1 MEVAMEAVT
10 LSESEAIRSAPR
22 SWSPTSRIAFR
33 FCFIYFGILYAAN
46 SILYT
51 VLSLPKLDAPDWTTS
66 PPIRAVVFW
75 VGAHLFALHP
85 PFEFADG
92 RSGDKY
98 YDWVFTFCALIATA
112 VATVVW
118 SILDRRRQEYATLHA
133 WFWLA
138 LRFCLGATMFV
149 YGSLKVVP
157 LQMLY
162 PSLGTLVEPFGNM
175 SPFGLLW
182 ASVGS
187 SPAYE
192 AFAGCAELLGGILLI
207 FPRTVTLGALICLA
221 DMIQVFA
228 LNMTYDVPVKLYS
241 FHLILISLLIL
252 QPNLKPLA
260 SFFFLNRHT
269 QLMVPKPLFST
280 RRAQRIALVVI
291 AFIWLRI
298 IAGDV
303 YQDWN
308 SWHSYGPGAPKP
320 PLYGIWNIEEYTLD
334 GKPLPLLVTG
344 EEQWRRVIF
353 SYPNYAVA
361 QRMDGSSKG
370 YTAKVDLGAHTLN
383 LTDSKDKNWK
393 ANFSIAR
400 PAPDR
405 LTLDGIVNGQK
416 AELRLRLLDH
426 TKFMLVSRGFH
437 WTQEY
442 PFAP

>member
-1 MEVAMEAVT
+1 MEAAT
-10 LSESEAIRSAPR
+10 LTESEPIRSAPQ
-22 SWSPTSRIAFR
+22 SWSPLSRIAFR

-46 SILYT
+46 SIVYT
-51 VLSLPKLDAPDWTTS
+51 VLTLPKLDAPDWTTS

-98 YDWVFTFCALIATA
+98 YDWVFAFCALIATA
-112 VATVVW
+112 VAVVSW
-118 SILDRRRQEYATLHA
+118 SILDRSRREYATLHA

-138 LRFCLGATMFV
+138 LRFCLGVAMFS

-162 PSLGTLVEPFGNM
+162 PSLDTLVEPFGNL
-175 SPFGLLW
+175 SPFGVLW
-182 ASVGS
+182 ASVGA

-207 FPRTVTLGALICLA
+207 FPRTVTLGALNCLA
-221 DMIQVFA
+221 DMTQVFA
-228 LNMTYDVPVKLYS
+228 LNMTYGVCVKLYS
-241 FHLILISLLIL
+241 FHLLLISLLIL
-252 QPNLKPLA
+252 QPNLKRLA
-260 SFFFLNRHT
+260 SFFFLNYST
-269 QLMVPKPLFST
+269 QLVAPRPLFST
-280 RRAQRIALVVI
+280 RRAQRIASIVI
-291 AFIWLRI
+291 ALMWLRI
-298 IAGDV
+298 MAGDV

-334 GKPLPLLVTG
+334 GKPHPLLVT
-344 EEQWRRVIF
+344 EDQQWRRVIF
-353 SYPNYAVA
+353 AYPNYADA
-361 QRMDGSSKG
+361 QRMDGSFKG
-370 YTAKVDLGAHTLN
+370 YAVKVDLGANTLN

-393 ANFSIAR
+393 ANFSIIR

-405 LTLDGIVNGQK
+405 LRLEGVVNGQR
-416 AELRLRLLDH
+416 AELRLLLDH
-426 TKFMLVSRGFH
+426 SKFRLVSSRFH
-437 WTQEY
+437 WVFEY
-442 PFAP
+442 PSAP

>member
-1 MEVAMEAVT
+1 MEAAT
-10 LSESEAIRSAPR
+10 LSESEAIRSAPQ
-22 SWSPTSRIAFR
+22 SWSLTSRIAFR
-33 FCFIYFGILYAAN
+33 FCFIYFGLLYAAN

-66 PPIRAVVFW
+66 PPIRTVVFW

-112 VATVVW
+112 VATVLW
-118 SILDRRRQEYATLHA
+118 SIVDRRRQEYATLHA
-133 WFWLA
+133 RFWLA
-138 LRFCLGATMFV
+138 LRFCLGAAMFV

-162 PSLGTLVEPFGNM
+162 PNLNTLIEPFGNM
-175 SPFGLLW
+175 SPFGVLW

-228 LNMTYDVPVKLYS
+228 LNMTYGVCVKLYS
-241 FHLILISLLIL
+241 FHLMLISLLIL
-252 QPNLKPLA
+252 QPNLNRLA
-260 SFFFLNRHT
+260 SFFLLNRPT
-269 QLMVPKPLFST
+269 QLMAPKPLFST
-280 RRAQRIALVVI
+280 RRAQRIALVVA
-291 AFIWLRI
+291 AFIWIRI

-308 SWHSYGPGAPKP
+308 SWHSYGPGAPNP

-334 GKPLPLLVTG
+334 GKPLPLLVT
-344 EEQWRRVIF
+344 EEQQWRRVIF
-353 SYPNYAVA
+353 AYPNHVDT
-361 QRMDGSSKG
+361 QLMDGSSKG
-370 YTAKVDLGAHTLN
+370 YAAKVDLGANTLN

-393 ANFSIAR
+393 ANFSIIR
-400 PAPDR
+400 PAAGR
-405 LTLDGIVNGQK
+405 LALDGTVNGQK
-416 AELRLRLLDH
+416 TELRLRLLDH
-426 TKFMLVSRGFH
+426 TKFRLVSSGFH
-437 WTQEY
+437 WVFEY
-442 PFAP
+442 PAP